1 MERTR
6 HKLSVIIP
14 VYNTGKLLKRLM
26 GQLKDQIAESPN
38 VEIIV
43 IDDGSDEDISWVTE
57 YPNVIFRRKENGG
70 AGSARNVGLDLASG
84 EFIVFVD
91 SDDQI
96 LPNFCYVIFDN
107 HIDGELD
114 WVAYDW
120 ESDGDPTRK
129 AHREELAWNYGI
141 ALYSFRADVIGDT
154 RFREDM
160 NVEEDQ
166 DFLRKVIKPEHKHTR
181 DPRII
186 YNYTWDGNENSL
198 SHRFL
203 RGEITVWK
211 E

>member
-1 MERTR
+1 MSN
-6 HKLSVIIP
+6 LSIIIP
-14 VYNTGKLLKRLM
+14 VYNAGKLLKRLM
-26 GQLKDQIAESPN
+26 EQIKAQSVDYDLEA
-38 VEIIV
+38 IV

-57 YPNVIFRRKENGG
+57 YPFVIFRRQENKG
-70 AGSARNVGLDLASG
+70 AGAARNVGLDIATG
-84 EFIVFVD
+84 DIICFVD

-96 LPNFCYVIFDN
+96 LPNFCFVVFDN
-107 HIDGELD
+107 HVDGDLD
-114 WVAYDW
+114 WVAYEW
-120 ESDGDPTRK
+120 ESDGDPSRH

-141 ALYSFRADVIGDT
+141 ALYSFKASVIGDT

-166 DFLRKVIKPEHKHTR
+166 DFLRRVLKPEHKHTR

-186 YNYTWDGNENSL
+186 YNYTWDGNDNSL

-203 RGEITVWK
+203 RGELTVWK